1 MGVHPAVVGRFG
13 PFTLDMRTALI
24 IVAGI
29 VLLGVMVLVARY
41 IVDVSTAR
49 AALVFL
55 PVWLVVAGLNMWV
68 GVAKAGYSVSEEAPI
83 AALIFAIPALCALAL
98 WWTQRTP

>member
-1 MGVHPAVVGRFG
+1 
-13 PFTLDMRTALI
+13 MRTALI

-29 VLLGVMVLVARY
+29 VLLGVMVLVARHV
-41 IVDVSTAR
+41 VDVSMSR

-55 PVWLVVAGLNMWV
+55 PVWLAVAGLNMWV
-68 GVAKAGYSVSEEAPI
+68 GVAKAGYSVREEAPI
-83 AALIFAIPALCALAL
+83 AALIFAVPALCALAL